1 MDQKQVNQKLF
12 SMLKRGVS
20 PFHVVNYA
28 QEQLEEAGFKP
39 LNMTETW
46 GIENGGTY
54 YINHNDSTLI
64 AIRVGEKI
72 NFQSSFRIAAG
83 HTDVPCLSLKPNPE
97 INANGY
103 QQVNV
108 EVYGGAILNTWL
120 DRPLSIAGKV
130 ALRSDN
136 PFKPEIRLFDAK
148 DKILYIPN
156 LAIHMNREV
165 NKGVEL
171 KKQSHMLPMVGMVKE
186 KLEEK
191 NFMMKYLAKKLKCKV
206 EDILDYELFVYCAD
220 EPEFVGIDKE
230 FISSPR
236 LDDLTSVQ
244 AMISAIIEGG
254 DAESIQVAYLAN
266 HEEIGSRTKQGAASM
281 FLNHVLEKM
290 MMALGRTPEQT
301 LQMMYGSILL
311 SMDVA
316 HALHPSYA
324 AKMDVTNKPVMN
336 KGFIIK
342 EACSQSYATD
352 CEAVGIIRQLC
363 DEEKIPYQK
372 FVNNSDA
379 AGGGTLGSIASALLP
394 VKTIDVGVPMLA
406 MHSARECMGAKDQKA
421 FYDLTKAFFSR
432 KG

>member
-39 LNMTETW
+39 LHMTETW
-46 GIENGGTY
+46 GIENGGKY

-156 LAIHMNREV
+156 LAINMNREV

-244 AMISAIIEGG
+244 AMISAIIDGG

-281 FLNHVLEKM
+281 LLNHVLEKM
-290 MMALGRTPEQT
+290 MIALGRTPEQT

-352 CEAVGIIRQLC
+352 CEAVAIIRQLC

-406 MHSARECMGAKDQKA
+406 MHSARECMGTKDQKA

-432 KG
+432 RG